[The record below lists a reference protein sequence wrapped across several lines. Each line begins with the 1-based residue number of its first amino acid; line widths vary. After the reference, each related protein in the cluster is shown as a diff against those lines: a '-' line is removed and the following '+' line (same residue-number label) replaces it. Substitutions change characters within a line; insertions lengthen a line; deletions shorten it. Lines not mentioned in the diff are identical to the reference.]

1 MVVRPA
7 FRGGGVM
14 RVEEV
19 LAVKGD
25 TVHTIEPG
33 ASVHE
38 AATILLELNI
48 GALVCTDP
56 TGGVIGIVSERD
68 VARAVARFGWDCVD
82 MAVAEIMVRDV
93 VSCRMDDDMNDLL
106 IMMTETRCRH
116 IPVVRDGQVAGMVS
130 MGDLVKIRLG

>member
-1 MVVRPA
+1 
-7 FRGGGVM
+7 M

-19 LAVKGD
+19 LAVKGS
-25 TVHTIEPG
+25 TVHTIAPG

-56 TGGVIGIVSERD
+56 TGGVVGIISERD
-68 VARAVARFGWDCVD
+68 VSRAVARHGWDCVD

-93 VSCRMDDDMNDLL
+93 VTCRMEDDMDYLL
-106 IMMTETRCRH
+106 SMMTETRFRH
-116 IPVVRDGQVAGMVS
+116 IPVVRDGLVAGMIS

>member
-1 MVVRPA
+1 
-7 FRGGGVM
+7 M